1 MNIDGV
7 VANFGLTITTLPTL
21 FQALT
26 NRAWGA
32 WACSLPI
39 RDSWVAVKVAERAV
53 LRRRVGDRVG
63 RVDHQLAGKV
73 GDAGL
78 LDRRLGAGA
87 LDREHDRVGPRGRL
101 GEAADRR
108 VGRSPRPSTR
118 RALRLARA
126 AHHRVAVV
134 QEAVAEDLTDL
145 AGSENADLRHGG
157 TLSRRS
163 PSSDPECAPPGPD
176 DR

>member
-1 MNIDGV
+1 M
-7 VANFGLTITTLPTL
+7 P
-21 FQALT
+21 
-26 NRAWGA
+26 
-32 WACSLPI
+32 ACSI
-39 RDSWVAVKVAERAV
+39 ADSAPVPLTRARP
-53 LRRRVGDRVG
+53 RR
-63 RVDHQLAGKV
+63 
-73 GDAGL
+73 
-78 LDRRLGAGA
+78 
-87 LDREHDRVGPRGRL
+87 PRGRL

-108 VGRSPRPSTR
+108 VAGRRGLPRGEL
-118 RALRLARA
+118 LRLARA